1 MTVTEFTVGGTTYQ
15 AGETATITGVGTIV
29 VNADGTYTFTPNDN
43 WNGTVPSVGYTVTDG
58 SSTDTSKLDITVT
71 PVDDPFTDADETV
84 TTDEDTPVS
93 GSVLDGTTSVDGP
106 VTVTEFTVGGTTY
119 QAGETATITGV
130 GTIVVNA
137 DGTYTFTPNDNW
149 NGTVPSV
156 GYTVTDG
163 SSTDT
168 SKLDITVTPVDDP
181 FTDADETVTTD
192 EDTPVSGSVLDG
204 TTSVD
209 GPVTVTEFT
218 VGGTTY
224 QAGETATITGVGT
237 IVVNADGTYTFTPND
252 NWNGTVPSV
261 GYTVTDGSSTDTSKL
276 DITVTP
282 VDDPFTDADETVTT
296 DEDTPVSGSVLDGTT
311 SVDGPVTVTEFTV
324 GGTTY
329 QAGETATITGVG
341 TIVVNADG
349 TYTFTPNDNWNGT
362 VPSVGYTVTDGSST
376 DTSKLDITVTPVDD
390 PFTDADETVTTDEDT
405 PVSGSVLDGTTSVDG
420 PVTVTEFTVGGTTYQ
435 AGETATITGVG
446 TIVVN
451 ADGTYTFTPNDNWNG
466 TVPSV
471 GYTVTDGSSTDTS
484 KLDITVTPVDDPF
497 TDADETVTTDEDTPV
512 SGSVLDGTTSVD
524 GPVTVTE
531 FTVGGTTYQAG
542 ETATITGVG
551 TIVVNADGTYTF
563 TPNDNWNGT
572 VPSVGYTVTDGS
584 STDTSKLD
592 ITVTPVDDPFTDAD
606 ETVTTDEDTPVSG
619 SVLDGTTSV
628 DGPVTVT
635 EFTVGGT
642 TYQAGETA
650 TITGVGTIVVNADGT
665 YTFTPNDNWN
675 GTVPSVGYTV
685 TDGSSTDTSKLD
697 ITVTPV
703 DDPFT
708 DADETV
714 TTDEDTPVSG
724 SVLDGTTSV
733 DGPVT
738 VTEFTVG
745 GTTYQAGETATI
757 TGVGTIVV
765 NADGTYTFTP
775 NDNWNGTVP
784 SVGYTVTDGSSTD
797 TSKLDITVT
806 PVDDPFTDADETVTT
821 DEDTPVSGSVLDATT
836 SVDGPVTVTEFTVGG
851 TTYQAGETATI
862 TGVGTIVVNAD
873 GTYTFTPNDNW
884 NGTVPS
890 VGYTVTD
897 GSSTDTSKLDI
908 TVTPVDDP
916 FTDADETVTTDE
928 DTPVSGSVLDGT
940 TSVDGPVTVTEF
952 TVGGTTYQAGETATI
967 TGVGTIVVNA
977 DGTYTFTPNDN
988 WNGTVPSVGARVT
1001 DGSST
1006 DTSKLDITVTPV
1018 DDPFTDADETVT
1030 TDEDTPV
1037 SGSVLDGTTSVD
1049 GPVTVTEFTVGGTTY
1064 QAGETATITGVG
1076 TIVVN
1081 ADGTYTFTPNDN
1093 WNGTVPSVG
1102 YTVTDG
1108 SSTDTSKLDITV
1120 TPVNDAPIA
1129 NNDTASVLENATLTT
1144 TASQGVLATY
1154 SSASVNSVAD
1164 TDVDGDTLTVTAVHT
1179 GTETGTGTSGTV
1191 GSALTGTWGVLTL
1204 NADGSYS
1211 YVASKADSLAAGATA
1226 TDVFT
1231 YTISD
1236 GKGGTDTAQLTIT
1249 ITGVNDAPVDGNET
1263 NVTNEDTTLTV
1274 LDGAAGDLLNNA
1286 TDVDGGTLSITSYTI
1301 AGMTGTYTAGQS
1313 VTITGKG
1320 TITINANG
1328 SYTFVPVANW
1338 NGMVPQI
1345 TYTVSDGQGGT
1356 DTSTLDITV
1365 TPVND
1370 APVDGNETNSVL
1382 EDTTLTV
1389 ADGATGDL
1397 LNNATD
1403 VDGDNLTI
1411 ASYTIAGVTG
1421 TYTAGQS
1428 AQIAG
1433 IGTITINGNGSYT
1446 FVPALNWNGT
1456 VPLITY
1462 TVADGKGG
1470 FDTSTLQL
1478 TVNPVNDPPSGTD
1491 NVVLHNE
1498 NSNYVFT
1505 ANDFGFSDP
1514 VEGNAFTGVKITTL
1528 PGAGTLY
1535 RDADGDGVIDTGEAL
1550 TAGTVVSKADIDAGR
1565 LKFFD
1570 GSSLTGGKTWF
1581 TFQVQDSGGTANGGQ
1596 NTDATPNTMDIV
1608 VYHRSQ
1614 IQWMH
1619 NETVNGRA
1627 GQSDY
1632 ATYQDP
1638 AFKDHFSSTANVT
1651 FGSGLDENSNN
1662 NPYRDYAYTYMLKGA
1677 DKKTYSAAR
1686 SDNDY
1691 AQVSFTPKDTMYVDK
1706 LWFGFYTDAV
1716 SHPDYLAGN
1725 FKMAIEMSTSSS
1737 FTSYTTLSQDIQVGN
1752 MIAPNG
1758 YLTVDGYTGGLLL
1771 NAGSTYYFR
1780 VYYYDEQNSIDT
1792 VRLDDLY
1799 FDAKY
1804 LSGAQHGTEA
1814 ANILNG
1820 TAADDYIMGHGGND
1834 VLIGGA
1840 GNDVLVGGAG
1850 NDTLTG
1856 GDGRDKFL
1864 FESELGSSNIDTIT
1878 DFTSGSDQI
1887 VLENFIFKGF
1897 AQTGQLS
1904 ASSFVASSNNPV
1916 PTTTNATILYNTST
1930 GALYYDADGTG
1941 GTAPV
1946 QFAILGTGTQHP
1958 TLSVADFVII

>member
-1 MTVTEFTVGGTTYQ
+1 MSLKHITLRINNATETILTRKIDGGEGGVGSQDKAVHIQAQANVHYHFTDEATGFGPENIATKRVGKNLHVAFEGGDVNEPDLVIENYYKDNGEIGYESGTNNMLVGTHENGNVYPYVPESAETTDAVSMLGDGVEAGQALGGEGAVVVPFFWWPALLGVGLLGAAAGGGGGGGAAPVPAKPLITVDAPDNTPDTTP
-15 AGETATITGVGTIV
+15 TITGTTDAPVGSTVTV
-29 VNADGTYTFTPNDN
+29 VVKDSAGGTQTVTTTVQPDGTYSVD
-43 WNGTVPSVGYTVTDG
+43 VPKALPEGGYTATATVKDPAGNTGMATDPG
-58 SSTDTSKLDITVT
+58 SVDTTAPAITVDAPDNTTDTTPTITGTTDAPVGSTVTVVVKDSAGGTQTVTTTVQPDGTYSVDVPKALPEGGYTATATVKDPAGNTGMATDPGSVDTTAPAITVDAPDNTTDTT
-71 PVDDPFTDADETV
+71 PTITGTTDAPVGSTVTVVVKDSAGGTQTVTTTVQPGGTYSVEVPKALPEGGYTATATVQDPAGNIASASDFVDSPETV

-156 GYTVTDG
+156 GYT
-163 SSTDT
+163 
-168 SKLDITVTPVDDP
+168 
-181 FTDADETVTTD
+181 
-192 EDTPVSGSVLDG
+192 
-204 TTSVD
+204 
-209 GPVTVTEFT
+209 
-218 VGGTTY
+218 
-224 QAGETATITGVGT
+224 
-237 IVVNADGTYTFTPND
+237 
-252 NWNGTVPSV
+252 
-261 GYTVTDGSSTDTSKL
+261 
-276 DITVTP
+276 
-282 VDDPFTDADETVTT
+282 
-296 DEDTPVSGSVLDGTT
+296 
-311 SVDGPVTVTEFTV
+311 
-324 GGTTY
+324 
-329 QAGETATITGVG
+329 
-341 TIVVNADG
+341 
-349 TYTFTPNDNWNGT
+349 
-362 VPSVGYTVTDGSST
+362 
-376 DTSKLDITVTPVDD
+376 
-390 PFTDADETVTTDEDT
+390 
-405 PVSGSVLDGTTSVDG
+405 
-420 PVTVTEFTVGGTTYQ
+420 
-435 AGETATITGVG
+435 
-446 TIVVN
+446 
-451 ADGTYTFTPNDNWNG
+451 
-466 TVPSV
+466 
-471 GYTVTDGSSTDTS
+471 
-484 KLDITVTPVDDPF
+484 
-497 TDADETVTTDEDTPV
+497 
-512 SGSVLDGTTSVD
+512 
-524 GPVTVTE
+524 
-531 FTVGGTTYQAG
+531 
-542 ETATITGVG
+542 
-551 TIVVNADGTYTF
+551 
-563 TPNDNWNGT
+563 
-572 VPSVGYTVTDGS
+572 
-584 STDTSKLD
+584 
-592 ITVTPVDDPFTDAD
+592 
-606 ETVTTDEDTPVSG
+606 
-619 SVLDGTTSV
+619 
-628 DGPVTVT
+628 
-635 EFTVGGT
+635 
-642 TYQAGETA
+642 
-650 TITGVGTIVVNADGT
+650 
-665 YTFTPNDNWN
+665 
-675 GTVPSVGYTV
+675 
-685 TDGSSTDTSKLD
+685 
-697 ITVTPV
+697 
-703 DDPFT
+703 
-708 DADETV
+708 
-714 TTDEDTPVSG
+714 
-724 SVLDGTTSV
+724 
-733 DGPVT
+733 
-738 VTEFTVG
+738 
-745 GTTYQAGETATI
+745 
-757 TGVGTIVV
+757 
-765 NADGTYTFTP
+765 
-775 NDNWNGTVP
+775 
-784 SVGYTVTDGSSTD
+784 
-797 TSKLDITVT
+797 
-806 PVDDPFTDADETVTT
+806 
-821 DEDTPVSGSVLDATT
+821 
-836 SVDGPVTVTEFTVGG
+836 
-851 TTYQAGETATI
+851 
-862 TGVGTIVVNAD
+862 
-873 GTYTFTPNDNW
+873 
-884 NGTVPS
+884 
-890 VGYTVTD
+890 
-897 GSSTDTSKLDI
+897 
-908 TVTPVDDP
+908 
-916 FTDADETVTTDE
+916 
-928 DTPVSGSVLDGT
+928 
-940 TSVDGPVTVTEF
+940 
-952 TVGGTTYQAGETATI
+952 
-967 TGVGTIVVNA
+967 
-977 DGTYTFTPNDN
+977 
-988 WNGTVPSVGARVT
+988 VT